1 MGRFALLIVAS
12 LILSY
17 GVSNLSLNNLL
28 TIGVEN
34 SSSVFSRTHA
44 RNVGKSMT
52 NILKAQLSTNKNWRE
67 ANPVSTTLMDAA
79 INYTIKDTILSMADT
94 LVKITVNANY
104 SEQNHQT
111 IEYVKIP
118 SITVSPDSF
127 LTYALVTDQNMD
139 ISGSDF
145 FIGDYNNPQF
155 NANIHSNNQITTSG
169 ISGLVEGFLSYT
181 IANNFPSGMVIPN
194 FNPDSD
200 PNIEQR
206 SAINIP
212 NIVPSDY
219 LAMADEVYN
228 SDKTF
233 TGTLALGTLSNPKV
247 IYVTGKL
254 SLNATISG
262 YGIFIAENDIIL
274 NGNMNV
280 TDINNDEVLIL
291 TSRNII
297 CSGSTATV
305 YAHLVANGN
314 LSVNNSDLSIYGS
327 VATSGNIS
335 ISHTTT
341 LNLYYI
347 PITPNFIEPIGF
359 AKKIGAASNDRI
371 KTVWVYE

>member
-17 GVSNLSLNNLL
+17 GVSNISLNNLL

-34 SSSVFSRTHA
+34 SSAVFSRTHA
-44 RNVGKSMT
+44 RNIGKSMT
-52 NILKAQLSTNKNWRE
+52 NILRAQLSTNKNWRV
-67 ANPVSTTLMDAA
+67 ANPVNTSLMDAA

-94 LVKITVNANY
+94 LVKITVNTNY
-104 SEQNHQT
+104 SKQNHQT
-111 IEYVKIP
+111 IEYLKIP

-127 LTYALVTDQNMD
+127 LTYALITDQNMD
-139 ISGSDF
+139 ISGSNF
-145 FIGDYNNPQF
+145 FIRIYNNPQL
-155 NANIHSNNQITTSG
+155 NANIHSNDQIVTSG
-169 ISGLVEGFLSYT
+169 ISALVEGFLSYA
-181 IANNFPSGMVIPN
+181 ISSNFPSSKVIPN

-212 NIVPSDY
+212 YIVPSDY
-219 LAMADEVYN
+219 LAIADEVYN

-233 TGTLALGTLSNPKV
+233 TGTQVLGTLSNPKV

-254 SLNATISG
+254 TLNATVSG

-291 TSRNII
+291 TSENII
-297 CSGSTATV
+297 CSGSSATI
-305 YAHLVANGN
+305 YAHLLANGY
-314 LSVNNSDLSIYGS
+314 LSVDNSDLNIYGS
-327 VATSGNIS
+327 AATSGNIS
-335 ISHTTT
+335 ISNST
-341 LNLYYI
+341 LNIYYI
-347 PITPNFIEPIGF
+347 PINPNFVEPIGF
-359 AKKIGAASNDRI
+359 ANKIGTSKNERI
-371 KTVWVYE
+371 KTIWVYE